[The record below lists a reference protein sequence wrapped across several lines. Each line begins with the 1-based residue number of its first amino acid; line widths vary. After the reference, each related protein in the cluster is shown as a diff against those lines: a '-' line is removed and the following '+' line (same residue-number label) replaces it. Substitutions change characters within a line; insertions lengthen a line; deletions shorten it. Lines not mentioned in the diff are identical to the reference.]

1 MDDKYRGLPSAD
13 YKTHIRNHMPY
24 TLTTEQESI
33 IDTAIKLSNP
43 NTGGIPATSNI
54 LKISAVAGA

>member
-13 YKTHIRNHMPY
+13 SILIIRNHMPY
-24 TLTTEQESI
+24 TLTDEQEDI
-33 IDTAIKLSNP
+33 IEMAVQLSNP
-43 NTGGIPATSNI
+43 NTGGTPATSNI